1 MNSLCFDSRKYA
13 DEFIRFML
21 NYNQNPDN
29 EDDYFEIHI
38 YQEENDIIVEF
49 DKVPY
54 SGEWGGRFEYVDED
68 HKIVEE
74 VILPDNSIITVDNHR
89 EKFELLEDWFKEHP
103 EVDKIKYSY
112 LYR

>member
-1 MNSLCFDSRKYA
+1 MNSLYFDNRKYA
-13 DEFIRFML
+13 DEFIKFIL
-21 NYNQNPDN
+21 DYNQDPDN
-29 EDDYFEIHI
+29 ENYFETHI
-38 YQEENDIIVEF
+38 YQEENGIIVEF

-54 SGEWGGRFEYVDED
+54 SGEWGGRFEYVDEE

-74 VILPDNSIITVDNHR
+74 VILPDNSIITADTYM

-103 EVDKIKYSY
+103 EVDKIRYSY